1 MYCADLG
8 RAAAEIDEAALQ
20 SNYRHLHALAAAYSG
35 KGNGTRTVAVV
46 KANAYGHGFL
56 HTVPP
61 LLRAGCRFFAVATL
75 GEALAVRRYAPRADI
90 LILGYTAPESAEVM
104 ARFRLTQTVFSA
116 EYAAKLSKTATVAGC
131 FVKIHLKVDTG
142 MCRLGFSPTDT
153 KGLLRAATLPHLIPD
168 GLFTHFPAADCDLN
182 ATRAALFRFLAC
194 RRALRAKG
202 LSLFSHAAASA
213 ALLRLP
219 ESVLDGVRV
228 GLALYGIP
236 PVKTALPL
244 SPALTL
250 TAPVIQIRE
259 IEAGTPVGY
268 GGSFLAT
275 RPSKIGILPIGYGD
289 GLPRRFEQAV
299 GRVTVFH
306 KDQPFSAPVA
316 GHICMDM
323 MALDLTGTPI
333 EIGDRATLFSDP
345 RPVAAALGTIP
356 WEVLSALHPRILRKR
371 R

>member
-1 MYCADLG
+1 MYCTDCG
-8 RAAAEIDEAALQ
+8 RAVAEIDETALQ
-20 SNYRHLHALAAAYSG
+20 HNYRRLHALAAAHATTP
-35 KGNGTRTVAVV
+35 NVQTIAVV

-56 HTVPP
+56 HTVVP

-75 GEALAVRRYAPRADI
+75 REACAVRRYAPHAEI
-90 LILGYTAPESAEVM
+90 LILGHTPPEAAGVL
-104 ARFRLTQTVFSA
+104 ARLHLTQTVFST
-116 EYAAKLSKTATVAGC
+116 EYAARLSKSAAATRC

-142 MCRLGFSPTDT
+142 MCRLGFAATDL
-153 KGLLRAATLPHLIPD
+153 KGLLRAATLPHLIPC
-168 GLFTHFPAADCDLN
+168 GIFTHFAVADCDLD
-182 ATRAALFRFLAC
+182 ATRDAFFNFLAC
-194 RRALRAKG
+194 RRALREKG

-219 ESVLDGVRV
+219 ETALDGVRV

-244 SPALTL
+244 RPALTL
-250 TAPVIQIRE
+250 TAPVIQLRKIT
-259 IEAGTPVGY
+259 AGTAVGY
-268 GGSFLAT
+268 GGAFVAS

-289 GLPRRFEQAV
+289 GLPRRFEKAV

-306 KDQPFSAPVA
+306 RGKPFSTPVA

-323 MALDLTGTPI
+323 MALDLTGTPV
-333 EIGDRATLFSDP
+333 EVGDRAIIFSDP
-345 RPVAAALGTIP
+345 RPIAAALDTIP
-356 WEVLSALHPRILRKR
+356 WEVLTALHPRILRKR

>member
-1 MYCADLG
+1 MYCADRG
-8 RAAAEIDEAALQ
+8 RAVVEIDEAALQ
-20 SNYRHLHALAAAYSG
+20 SNYRHLHALAAAHG
-35 KGNGTRTVAVV
+35 KGPDTRTIAVV

-90 LILGYTAPESAEVM
+90 LILGYTAPESAEAL

-116 EYAAKLSKTATVAGC
+116 EYAAKLSKSATVAGC
-131 FVKIHLKVDTG
+131 FVKVHLKVDTG
-142 MCRLGFSPTDT
+142 MCRLGFAPTDT
-153 KGLLRAATLPHLIPD
+153 KGLLCAVCLPHLIPS
-168 GLFTHFPAADCDLN
+168 GLFTHFPAADCDLS

-194 RRALRAKG
+194 RRALRDEG

-213 ALLRLP
+213 ALLCMP
-219 ESVLDGVRV
+219 EATLDGVRV

-244 SPALTL
+244 CPVLTL
-250 TAPVIQIRE
+250 TAPVIQIRK

-268 GGSFLAT
+268 GGSFLAA

-289 GLPRRFEQAV
+289 GLPRRFEKAV

-306 KDQPFSAPVA
+306 EKKPFSAPIA

-323 MALDLTGTPI
+323 MALDLTNTPV
-333 EIGDRATLFSDP
+333 EVGDRATIFSDP
-345 RPVAAALGTIP
+345 RPIATALDTIP